1 MHQMHARTD
10 VFLQSA
16 YETLYSLME
25 NAYTRIS
32 PLDLFDRVI
41 AGIEDEHE
49 IKVLCNLMLTKL
61 IVLDPEEMVRRLDA
75 IAERFRVILA
85 FKPKENSVKQEIEK
99 AAEASKGVLK
109 VTVLIHNAFPA
120 ASATA
125 ANVQGQAWKGYW
137 DWIGKEFKPQ
147 FTAVENEIKNQ
158 AA

>member
-1 MHQMHARTD
+1 MHAPAD
-10 VFLQSA
+10 VSVQSA

-25 NAYTRIS
+25 NAYARIN
-32 PLDLFDRVI
+32 PLELFDRVI
-41 AGIEDEHE
+41 AGVEDEHE

-75 IAERFRVILA
+75 IAERFRAILA
-85 FKPKENSVKQEIEK
+85 SKPKENSVKQEMEK

-109 VTVLIHNAFPA
+109 VTVLLHNAFPA

-125 ANVQGQAWKGYW
+125 ANVQGQAWKAYW
-137 DWIGKEFKPQ
+137 EWVGKEFKPQ
-147 FTAVENEIKNQ
+147 FTAVENEVKSQ